1 LVKFRSCGEDMKRV
15 CLDTDFLVA
24 LLRKHPEAAKKA
36 EEYDSTGAEISTTSM
51 NAFEIYLGAFRSREA
66 AKNIKQADNLLNS
79 IKVLHLNLESSRR
92 SGEVLSELFRIGTS
106 IDLRDAIIAGITL
119 VNGYTLVTR
128 NIEHFRRVT
137 GLSTEG
143 W

>member
-1 LVKFRSCGEDMKRV
+1 MKRV

-24 LLRKHPEAAKKA
+24 LLRKNPEAAKKA
-36 EEYDSTGAEISTTSM
+36 EEYDSIGAEISTTSM

-66 AKNIKQADNLLNS
+66 AKNVKQADDLLSS
-79 IKVLHLNLESSRR
+79 IKILHLNLESSRK
-92 SGEVLSELFRIGTS
+92 SGEILSELLRSGTP

-119 VNGYTLVTR
+119 VNEYTLVTR
-128 NIEHFRRVT
+128 NIEHFRRVV
-137 GLSTEG
+137 GLSTEA

>member
-1 LVKFRSCGEDMKRV
+1 MKRV

-24 LLRKHPEAAKKA
+24 LLRSHPEAVKRA
-36 EEYDSTGAEISTTSM
+36 EEYDSIRAEISTTSM

-66 AKNIKQADNLLNS
+66 EKNVKQADDLLNS
-79 IKVLHLNLESSRR
+79 IKVLELTLESSRR
-92 SGEVLSELFRIGTS
+92 SSEILSELIRRGAP
-106 IDLRDAIIAGITL
+106 IDLRDAIIAGIAI

-128 NIEHFRRVT
+128 NVEHFKRIT
-137 GLSTEG
+137 GLSIET

>member
-1 LVKFRSCGEDMKRV
+1 MKKI

-24 LLRKHPEAAKKA
+24 LLRGLPEAVNKA
-36 EEYDSTGAEISTTSM
+36 GEYDSVKAEISTTSM

-66 AKNIKQADNLLNS
+66 WKNIKQADDLLSS
-79 IKVLHLNLESSRR
+79 IRILELNLEGSRKSS
-92 SGEVLSELFRIGTS
+92 EILSELLRKGEP
-106 IDLRDAIIAGITL
+106 IDLRDAIIAGVAL

-128 NIEHFRRVT
+128 NIEHFNRIT
-137 GLSTEG
+137 GLSIEV